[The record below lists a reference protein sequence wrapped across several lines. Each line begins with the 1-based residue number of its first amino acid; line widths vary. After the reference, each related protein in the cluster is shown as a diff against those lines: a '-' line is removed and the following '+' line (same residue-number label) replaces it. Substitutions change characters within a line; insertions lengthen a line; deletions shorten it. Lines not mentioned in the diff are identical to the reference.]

1 MASSLSE
8 RGYWRGPH
16 DASKPPR
23 GGGQVGLRTL
33 MISLALATTGVG
45 CATKPEPSKPAGA
58 KTLPSRIEYAD
69 HSAASLAF
77 TPAVA
82 IGEPPVVL
90 AREGRQPSVFIGF
103 DEISAT
109 AFYIRTDDR
118 QSDDM
123 SDRYQRRSV
132 IEKVG
137 VTYR

>member
-1 MASSLSE
+1 M
-8 RGYWRGPH
+8 
-16 DASKPPR
+16 
-23 GGGQVGLRTL
+23 RTL

-45 CATKPEPSKPAGA
+45 CASKSEQATPSG
-58 KTLPSRIEYAD
+58 TQRLPSRIEYVE
-69 HSAASLAF
+69 HSAAALAF

-90 AREGRQPSVFIGF
+90 AREGREPSVFIGF

-118 QSDDM
+118 QSDQI
-123 SDRYQRRSV
+123 SDRYQRRAV

>member
-1 MASSLSE
+1 M
-8 RGYWRGPH
+8 
-16 DASKPPR
+16 
-23 GGGQVGLRTL
+23 RTL
-33 MISLALATTGVG
+33 MISLALATMGVG
-45 CATKPEPSKPAGA
+45 CASKPEPSKTAGA
-58 KTLPSRIEYAD
+58 QRLPDRIDYTD
-69 HSAASLAF
+69 RSAAALAF
-77 TPAVA
+77 TPSVA

-90 AREGRQPSVFIGF
+90 ARDARQPSVFIGF

-118 QSDDM
+118 QSDDL

>member
-1 MASSLSE
+1 M
-8 RGYWRGPH
+8 
-16 DASKPPR
+16 
-23 GGGQVGLRTL
+23 RTL
-33 MISLALATTGVG
+33 MISLALAMTGVG
-45 CATKPEPSKPAGA
+45 CASKPTPTRSAGA
-58 KTLPSRIEYAD
+58 NGLPSRNEYAENS
-69 HSAASLAF
+69 SAALAF

-90 AREGRQPSVFIGF
+90 AREAREPSVFIGF

-118 QSDDM
+118 QSDQM